1 MTCHAIIFLGWI
13 REVKLT
19 EKIKNK
25 LEFIDSKMGKFN
37 RKTTPL
43 PTFFV
48 ICILSAWVLLFI
60 FMAVSIL
67 L

>member
-1 MTCHAIIFLGWI
+1 M
-13 REVKLT
+13 
-19 EKIKNK
+19 KIK